1 MTRVIPLGD
10 GSEIVVSAD
19 LGKIR
24 LSLWA
29 NGGSL
34 GKEIDQK
41 SAIRIRAAL
50 LAAILK
56 VEGEQR
62 PAR

>member
-1 MTRVIPLGD
+1 MTTVISLGD
-10 GSEIVVSAD
+10 GSEIVVSSD

-34 GKEIDQK
+34 GKELDHAQAMETAGALI
-41 SAIRIRAAL
+41 AAVRKAKL
-50 LAAILK
+50 LRRS
-56 VEGEQR
+56 G
-62 PAR
+62 